1 MSIPKDK
8 PVLDVNNM
16 MTAVDK
22 LCSVSLPI
30 VDSITVDP
38 DRVEGIRSYLNES
51 VLTKGNE
58 MTVGDAGMFAGVTI
72 RSKQVTADQRTP
84 QDIVTQGLAFF
95 MAKDDQQ
102 RDDNGKLDPQSN
114 GRRWDT
120 FKRLFGLDISELDHI
135 RSDAG
140 VGFIA
145 PKVTSQ
151 TSQSAPDTAQ
161 RKAEKRKQATSQRP
175 QVMPKIGAAS
185 PQSQSHG
192 VADRADLIAQS
203 APAEPITEGLND
215 VHVFTPLGLDDILNT
230 PPLDFLTDNL
240 IVRHSHNVFF
250 APAKTGKTY
259 LCLHYAVCMVLGIP
273 FVGMENHLQRNLGY
287 INLDM
292 DRRGFIDRLKQVLK
306 GIKPNSTPDDITYVL
321 SRLRIIDRETIRSCH
336 GHTPNFFKAEYL
348 NDLQLFIVTNDIEFC
363 FIDTFSHVRSGSA
376 ENSNDDMALT
386 LQNVES
392 FFSPLE
398 CGSLVIHHTGKDG
411 LDARGATALKD
422 NTDLVFGLRKVQN
435 SNTHLQLYT
444 KDPRYI
450 SPFELDVYV
459 NIAQI
464 TNEET
469 GASKA
474 DSYLLTT
481 TDPDLDKSVIIDYL
495 KSIGNVPT
503 SRRNIALGATGRYED
518 NCKAVDTLHLQGI
531 LDRVPSGNGRGY
543 RYWIKNIQ

>member
-30 VDSITVDP
+30 VDSITADP

-185 PQSQSHG
+185 QHKTVTNLCSHCS
-192 VADRADLIAQS
+192 L
-203 APAEPITEGLND
+203 
-215 VHVFTPLGLDDILNT
+215 
-230 PPLDFLTDNL
+230 FLYL
-240 IVRHSHNVFF
+240 IV
-250 APAKTGKTY
+250 
-259 LCLHYAVCMVLGIP
+259 
-273 FVGMENHLQRNLGY
+273 
-287 INLDM
+287 
-292 DRRGFIDRLKQVLK
+292 
-306 GIKPNSTPDDITYVL
+306 
-321 SRLRIIDRETIRSCH
+321 
-336 GHTPNFFKAEYL
+336 
-348 NDLQLFIVTNDIEFC
+348 
-363 FIDTFSHVRSGSA
+363 
-376 ENSNDDMALT
+376 
-386 LQNVES
+386 
-392 FFSPLE
+392 
-398 CGSLVIHHTGKDG
+398 
-411 LDARGATALKD
+411 
-422 NTDLVFGLRKVQN
+422 
-435 SNTHLQLYT
+435 
-444 KDPRYI
+444 
-450 SPFELDVYV
+450 
-459 NIAQI
+459 
-464 TNEET
+464 
-469 GASKA
+469 
-474 DSYLLTT
+474 
-481 TDPDLDKSVIIDYL
+481 
-495 KSIGNVPT
+495 
-503 SRRNIALGATGRYED
+503 
-518 NCKAVDTLHLQGI
+518 
-531 LDRVPSGNGRGY
+531 
-543 RYWIKNIQ
+543 W